1 MAEIESN
8 PGNIAD
14 AIQRE
19 NSSAISK
26 VRSLFVDPGF
36 PSVQY
41 EDAGIAAPTEELP
54 RFWDRVKHD
63 LIVLV

>member
-1 MAEIESN
+1 MTLVAEIEDGSE
-8 PGNIAD
+8 NIAD
-14 AIQRE
+14 AIQQE

-36 PSVQY
+36 PFVQN

-54 RFWDRVKHD
+54 NEKP
-63 LIVLV
+63 